1 MAHFRRYMRTMEL
14 INTTD
19 ALAEACRALQ
29 EHDFV
34 AVDTE
39 FMRETTFWPQLCLIQ
54 AAAGPVE
61 VMIDPLAERIDLAP
75 LLELLSDPGTMKVF
89 HACRQDVEIFFHM
102 NGGAVPQP
110 LFDTQ
115 IAAMA
120 VGLGDSISYDNLVRQ
135 VLGRPIDKGP
145 RFTDWSRRPLSK
157 NQLVYALADVTHLRD
172 LYPKLREQLDTLGR
186 ADWVAEEMQILTD
199 PGTYRMDPDEAWRRL
214 KLRKTSAKWLAA
226 LKAAAAWREREAQTR
241 DMPRSRVVKDDGLYE
256 LAHAAPTSL
265 DELAGL
271 RAVPRGFERSRPAER
286 LIAEMNVAMADP
298 KAYAPAVERS
308 DPPPS
313 NLGPVVEMLKVYLRV
328 VAEKAGVA
336 PRLIANVPDLEKLA
350 ASDDAD
356 IAALKG
362 WRRKIF
368 GEPALRLKHG
378 ELALVLEDGAVQA
391 VELE

>member
-1 MAHFRRYMRTMEL
+1 MDLIARTEDL
-14 INTTD
+14 AD
-19 ALAEACRALQ
+19 ACAALR

-54 AAAGPVE
+54 AAAGEVE
-61 VMIDPLAERIDLAP
+61 IMIDPLAEGIDLQP
-75 LLELLSDPGTMKVF
+75 FLDLLADPDTMKVF

-102 NGGAVPQP
+102 SDGQVPAP

-145 RFTDWSRRPLSK
+145 RFTDWSRRPLSNK
-157 NQLVYALADVTHLRD
+157 QLVYALADVTHLRD
-172 LYPKLREQLDTLGR
+172 LYPTLREKLDTLGR
-186 ADWVAEEMQILTD
+186 ADWVAEEMKILTN
-199 PGTYRMDPDEAWRRL
+199 PATYRMDPEDAWKRL
-214 KLRKTSAKWLAA
+214 KLRKTTAKWLAA

-256 LAHAAPTSL
+256 LAHAAPTSTE
-265 DELAGL
+265 ELAGL
-271 RAVPRGFERSRPAER
+271 RAVPRGFERSKPAER
-286 LIAEMNVAMADP
+286 LIAEMKIAMADP
-298 KAYAPAVERS
+298 KAYAPAVERE
-308 DPPPS
+308 DAPPS

-350 ASDDAD
+350 ASDEAD

-368 GEPALRLKHG
+368 GEPALRLKRG
-378 ELALVLEDGAVQA
+378 ELALVLEEGEVQA